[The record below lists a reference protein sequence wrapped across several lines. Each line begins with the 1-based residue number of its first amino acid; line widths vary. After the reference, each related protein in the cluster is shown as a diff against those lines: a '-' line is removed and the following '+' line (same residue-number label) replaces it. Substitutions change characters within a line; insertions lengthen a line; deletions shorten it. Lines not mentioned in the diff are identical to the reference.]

1 MRKTAL
7 ALGALLMLFA
17 GPLTA
22 AAQTPGSVPVAYFS
36 PQRAFAA
43 LPEGKEVEA
52 RLVALQAERSR
63 ELDARNQ
70 KLKALQDALQ
80 QSTAVLSAPARQE
93 REREIDRFQV
103 DIRRFIQDAQAEFLG
118 VRQQSENAFALK
130 LQPALA
136 AVAKAKGLL
145 FVLND
150 DHGSILWA
158 DPAADITTEVVQRIR
173 AVAAQ

>member
-1 MRKTAL
+1 MRKA
-7 ALGALLMLFA
+7 ALGALMMLSA
-17 GPLTA
+17 WPLTA
-22 AAQTPGSVPVAYFS
+22 AARTPGSVPVAYFS

-43 LPEGKEVEA
+43 LPDGKEVEA
-52 RLVALQAERSR
+52 KLVALQAERGK

-70 KLKALQDALQ
+70 KLK
-80 QSTAVLSAPARQE
+80 
-93 REREIDRFQV
+93 
-103 DIRRFIQDAQAEFLG
+103 DAQAEFLG

-145 FVLND
+145 FVINE
-150 DHGSILWA
+150 DHGSIVWA
-158 DPAADITTEVVQRIR
+158 DPVADITTEVVQRIR